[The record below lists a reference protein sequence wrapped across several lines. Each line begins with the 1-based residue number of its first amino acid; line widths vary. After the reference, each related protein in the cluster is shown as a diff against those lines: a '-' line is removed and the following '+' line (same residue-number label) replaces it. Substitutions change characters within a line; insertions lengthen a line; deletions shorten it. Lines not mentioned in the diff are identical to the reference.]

1 MLFRENG
8 FDEKQIE
15 EVFNKIMEHHDA
27 LRMIY
32 KEKEGEII
40 QYNRGYDKNLFDL
53 YIHDVKGVE
62 NKEEKVY
69 EIATNIQKEMDIKE
83 GKLVKLCIFKSDEGR
98 SSSDCDSS
106 PCSGW
111 SIMENPTRRFGD
123 FIFTTRKG

>member
-1 MLFRENG
+1 MK
-8 FDEKQIE
+8 KQIE

-53 YIHDVKGVE
+53 YIHDVKGIE

-83 GKLVKLCIFKSDEGR
+83 GKLVKLCLFKSDEGDHLLIAIHHLVVDGVSWESYSKIWR
-98 SSSDCDSS
+98 LY
-106 PCSGW
+106 
-111 SIMENPTRRFGD
+111 IHN
-123 FIFTTRKG
+123 